1 MFDGSLSSCRLLFRV
16 YFGKSGSICAAA
28 PEISSKSSSID
39 QLEPSSSSSS
49 WSSSLVL
56 WGLIR
61 GGDLFLCFYNWS
73 RFLFACSLGEDMTFS
88 IPLVNNLV
96 LFLLL
101 WVAIWMY
108 LWSLSVQQQKDMP
121 GYCLSLIS
129 LLFIRR
135 LFHSP
140 LQIDILAL
148 PSSSTLSLS
157 FSLCA
162 LQAGYVCSRSIV
174 LGNPRGCKLAQCS
187 LELLCSRK
195 RWGDLAPGFWSS
207 PEFTS
212 LADAALVFVTRG
224 LHLPHCAACEASYS
238 IDLICDPDP

>member
-61 GGDLFLCFYNWS
+61 GGDLFLCFYIWS

-157 FSLCA
+157 LSLSVLCRPAMCA
-162 LQAGYVCSRSIV
+162 ADLSFLETPGVANWLNALWSFFAAVSSEGIW
-174 LGNPRGCKLAQCS
+174 PRGF
-187 LELLCSRK
+187 R
-195 RWGDLAPGFWSS
+195 SS
-207 PEFTS
+207 PECTS
-212 LADAALVFVTRG
+212 LAMQLLFV
-224 LHLPHCAACEASYS
+224 
-238 IDLICDPDP
+238 

>member
-61 GGDLFLCFYNWS
+61 GGDLFLCYYNWS

-148 PSSSTLSLS
+148 PSSSTLSL
-157 FSLCA
+157 FLSLCSA
-162 LQAGYVCSRSIV
+162 GRLCVQQIYRSWKPQGLQIGSMLSGASLQQKTVRGSGPGV
-174 LGNPRGCKLAQCS
+174 LKLAGVYISCRCS
-187 LELLCSRK
+187 SCFCNT
-195 RWGDLAPGFWSS
+195 GPAP
-207 PEFTS
+207 PS
-212 LADAALVFVTRG
+212 LRG
-224 LHLPHCAACEASYS
+224 LWSF
-238 IDLICDPDP
+238 I

>member
-1 MFDGSLSSCRLLFRV
+1 MFDGSLPSCRLLFRV
-16 YFGKSGSICAAA
+16 YFHKSGSICAAA
-28 PEISSKSSSID
+28 PEISSKSSGID

-56 WGLIR
+56 WGIIR
-61 GGDLFLCFYNWS
+61 GDLFLCYYNWS

-101 WVAIWMY
+101 WVVMWMY
-108 LWSLSVQQQKDMP
+108 LWSLSVQHQKDMP

-148 PSSSTLSLS
+148 LSSSSLPLSLC
-157 FSLCA
+157 LCA
-162 LQAGYVCSRSIV
+162 LQAGYVCRQQIYRSWKPQGLQIGSMLSGASLQQEAVRGSGPGV
-174 LGNPRGCKLAQCS
+174 LKLAGVYISCRCS
-187 LELLCSRK
+187 SCLCNT
-195 RWGDLAPGFWSS
+195 GPAP
-207 PEFTS
+207 P
-212 LADAALVFVTRG
+212 
-224 LHLPHCAACEASYS
+224 
-238 IDLICDPDP
+238 